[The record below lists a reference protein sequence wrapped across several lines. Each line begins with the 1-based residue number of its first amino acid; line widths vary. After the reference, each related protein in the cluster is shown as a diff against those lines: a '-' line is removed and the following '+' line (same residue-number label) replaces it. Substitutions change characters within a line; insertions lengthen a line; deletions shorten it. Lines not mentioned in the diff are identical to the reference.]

1 MKKLLAVVVL
11 AILALVAYNYVTT
24 GRIALIPS
32 ATMSEQE
39 RQINDLLGQARAA
52 ATQFAQAG
60 RAAGMSGVDTT
71 AEAEAARQQ
80 IIAIQKKAQEIRGKV
95 TDESKAALAKLQLEL
110 DKAKSDMGIR

>member
-1 MKKLLAVVVL
+1 MKRLLAVLVL
-11 AILALVAYNYVTT
+11 AVVALVAYNYVTT

-39 RQINDLLGQARAA
+39 REVNNLLKQARSA

-71 AEAEAARQQ
+71 ADAEAARQQ
-80 IIAIQKKAQEIRGKV
+80 IVAIQKKAKEIQKKV
-95 TDESKAALAKLQLEL
+95 ASESKAALARLQLEL
-110 DKAKSDMGIR
+110 DQAKADMGIK